1 MIPLSPSPRRTA
13 LVLSVAAASAGTAVL
28 VGLSASPASAAP
40 APKPTIVSCKTFTS
54 STAAG
59 SVGIGAGCNHRW
71 ISGGGATQTIGTGT
85 FAVTWST
92 GLTTTGTDTK
102 IVVTP
107 SRCPSAFPTEIEAF
121 GDVTGGTATRLIG
134 GKAHS
139 FFCVSN
145 TERELLP
152 GTTWNM

>member
-1 MIPLSPSPRRTA
+1 MVPLLRSLRTA
-13 LVLSVAAASAGTAVL
+13 LVPSVAAASVGTAVL

-40 APKPTIVSCKTFTS
+40 APKPIIVSCRYFTA

-59 SVGIGAGCNHRW
+59 SVGHGAGCNRRW
-71 ISGGGATQTIGTGT
+71 ISGGGAMQTTGTGT
-85 FAVTWST
+85 FVVTWNT

-102 IVVTP
+102 IVITP
-107 SRCPSAFPTEIEAF
+107 SQCPSTFPEEVEAF

-134 GKAHS
+134 GQAHS
-139 FFCVSN
+139 FFCVSA
-145 TERELLP
+145 TERVLLP

>member
-1 MIPLSPSPRRTA
+1 MIPLSRSLRTA
-13 LVLSVAAASAGTAVL
+13 FVLGVAAVSGSTAVL
-28 VGLSASPASAAP
+28 VGTSASPASAAP
-40 APKPTIVSCKTFTS
+40 APKPIIVSCKAFAV

-71 ISGGGATQTIGTGT
+71 ISGGGAMQTTGTGT
-85 FAVTWST
+85 FAVTWNT

-102 IVVTP
+102 TVITP
-107 SRCPSAFPTEIEAF
+107 SHCPSAFAEEIEAF

-134 GKAHS
+134 GQAHS
-139 FFCVSN
+139 FFCVSA
-145 TERELLP
+145 TERVLLP

>member
-1 MIPLSPSPRRTA
+1 MIPLSHSLRTA
-13 LVLSVAAASAGTAVL
+13 LVMSVAAVSASTAVL
-28 VGLSASPASAAP
+28 VGLSASPANAAP
-40 APKPTIVSCKTFTS
+40 TPKPIIVSCKSFTV

-59 SVGIGAGCNHRW
+59 SVGTGARCDHRW

-85 FAVTWST
+85 FAVTWNT

-102 IVVTP
+102 TVITP
-107 SRCPSAFPTEIEAF
+107 SQCPSAFPEEIEAF

-134 GKAHS
+134 GQAHS
-139 FFCVSN
+139 FFCVSA
-145 TERELLP
+145 TERVLLP

>member
-1 MIPLSPSPRRTA
+1 MIPLSRSLPPAR
-13 LVLSVAAASAGTAVL
+13 VLSVVAAGAGTAVL

-40 APKPTIVSCKTFTS
+40 APKPIIVSCRYFTV

-59 SVGIGAGCNHRW
+59 SVGHGAGCNHRW
-71 ISGGGATQTIGTGT
+71 ISGGGAMQTTGTGT
-85 FAVTWST
+85 FTVTWNT

-102 IVVTP
+102 MVITP
-107 SRCPSAFPTEIEAF
+107 SHCPSNFPEEVEAF

-134 GKAHS
+134 GQAHS
-139 FFCVSN
+139 FFCVSA

>member
-1 MIPLSPSPRRTA
+1 VIPLSRSLRRA

-40 APKPTIVSCKTFTS
+40 NPIIVSCRYFTV

-59 SVGIGAGCNHRW
+59 SVGHGAGCNHLW
-71 ISGGGATQTIGTGT
+71 ISGGGAMQTTGTGT
-85 FAVTWST
+85 FAVTWNT

-102 IVVTP
+102 IVITP
-107 SRCPSAFPTEIEAF
+107 SQCPSTFPEEVEAF
-121 GDVTGGTATRLIG
+121 GDVTGGTATLLIG
-134 GKAHS
+134 GQAHS
-139 FFCVSN
+139 FFCVSA
-145 TERELLP
+145 TERVLLP

>member
-1 MIPLSPSPRRTA
+1 MIRLARSPRRTA

-28 VGLSASPASAAP
+28 VGLNASPASAAP
-40 APKPTIVSCKTFTS
+40 APKPTIVSCKSFTS
-54 STAAG
+54 NIAPG
-59 SVGIGAGCNHRW
+59 SVGIGAGCNHGG

-85 FAVTWST
+85 FAVTWSS

-102 IVVTP
+102 IVITP
-107 SRCPSAFPTEIEAF
+107 SQCPSDFPTEIEAF

-134 GKAHS
+134 GQAHS
-139 FFCVSN
+139 FFCVGN

-152 GTTWNM
+152 GTTWDM

>member
-1 MIPLSPSPRRTA
+1 MIPLSRSLRPA
-13 LVLSVAAASAGTAVL
+13 LVLSVAAASADTAVL

-40 APKPTIVSCKTFTS
+40 APKPIIVSRRYFTV

-59 SVGIGAGCNHRW
+59 SVGHGAGCNHRW
-71 ISGGGATQTIGTGT
+71 ISGGGAMQTTGTGT
-85 FAVTWST
+85 FAVTWNT

-102 IVVTP
+102 IVITP
-107 SRCPSAFPTEIEAF
+107 SQCPSAFPEEVEVF

-134 GKAHS
+134 GQAHS
-139 FFCVSN
+139 FFCVSA
-145 TERELLP
+145 TERVLLP